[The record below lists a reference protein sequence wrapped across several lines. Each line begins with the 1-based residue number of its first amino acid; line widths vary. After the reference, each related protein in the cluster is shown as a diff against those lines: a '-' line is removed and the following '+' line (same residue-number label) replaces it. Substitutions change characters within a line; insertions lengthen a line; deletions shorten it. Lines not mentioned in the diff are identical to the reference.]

1 MDLIGSKY
9 RITYEAF
16 SKFSGSVSKART
28 IDELA
33 SVVKRNLK
41 YFFDFK
47 LLRISIFDDG
57 KPVIFSFQ
65 KNEYNVC
72 KFKKNIQNYEK
83 KLLLTEV
90 PFRTELDLNLINNLP
105 ICPALIKPYL
115 WGWYFNYNRIK
126 VCTSLISDETKVFNN
141 ADVEIL
147 HLLVDSFITKYQH
160 LLLQDKLNEKNKSL
174 EKAVKLIEKKNL
186 QIHKIVNNQKETIYN
201 RTKEIRKK
209 NSTLLEI
216 SQLNA
221 HNVREPLSRILG
233 LIDISEHFEPFE
245 LSENILQPL
254 KISATELDNA
264 LKIIVDQSTQ
274 EISEDY
280 AS

>member
-1 MDLIGSKY
+1 MDLIASKY

-16 SKFSGSVSKART
+16 SKFSGSVSKAQT

-33 SVVKRNLK
+33 VVVKRNLK

-47 LLRISIFDDG
+47 LLRICIFEEG

-65 KNEYNVC
+65 KNEYNIC
-72 KFKKNIQNYEK
+72 KFKKNIQDYEK
-83 KLLLTEV
+83 DLLRTEI
-90 PFRTELDLNLINNLP
+90 PFRKELDLNLISNLP
-105 ICPALIKPYL
+105 ICPDLIKPYL
-115 WGWYFNYNRIK
+115 WGWHFNYNRIK

-141 ADVEIL
+141 GDVEIL
-147 HLLVDSFITKYQH
+147 NLLVDSFTIKYQH
-160 LLLQDKLNEKNKSL
+160 LLLQSKLNEKNKSL

-186 QIHKIVNNQKETIYN
+186 QIYKIVNSQKETIHI
-201 RTKEIRKK
+201 RTKEIKKK
-209 NSTLLEI
+209 NSKLLEI

-233 LIDISEHFEPFE
+233 LIDISEHFESFE
-245 LSENILQPL
+245 LSENILEPL
-254 KISATELDNA
+254 KISATELDHA
-264 LKIIVDQSTQ
+264 LKSIVEQSTQ
-274 EISEDY
+274 EISGVY